1 MKKIAKEKILKV
13 KKLTIKLSD
22 VIIVDELSFEVE
34 KGEHLTIIGPNG
46 SGKTTLFKALINT
59 IPFQGEINWSSNT
72 KIGYVPQKLDIER
85 DLPLSLY
92 DFLRASS
99 AGVLKIID
107 KDIKECLELV
117 HIEKVVLNQ
126 KLGTLSGGQFQRALV
141 AFALL
146 GNPDVLL
153 FDEPTSGIDQP
164 SEEQIYETLHRIQD
178 EKGVTIITISHD
190 LSLVHRH
197 SDKVLCLNKR
207 GICYGAPEAALDHD
221 TISKLYGTEHHKYFH
236 HTHDKH

>member
-1 MKKIAKEKILKV
+1 MGGK
-13 KKLTIKLSD
+13 
-22 VIIVDELSFEVE
+22 VIIEDLSFAVE

-46 SGKTTLFKALINT
+46 SGKTTLFRALIGT
-59 IPFQGEINWSSNT
+59 VPYQGNIIWSPKT

-92 DFLRASS
+92 DFLEASS
-99 AGVLKIID
+99 AGLFKVED
-107 KDIKECLELV
+107 KDIKKCLELV
-117 HIEKVVLNQ
+117 NIEWGVLNQ
-126 KLGTLSGGQFQRALV
+126 QLGTLSGGQFQRALV

-178 EKGVTIITISHD
+178 ERDVTIITISHD

-197 SDKVLCLNKR
+197 SNKVLCLNKR
-207 GICYGAPEAALDHD
+207 GICYGTPEAILDHA
-221 TISKLYGTEHHKYFH
+221 TIAKLYGTEHHKFFH
-236 HTHDKH
+236 HLHGGH